1 MSRAMAALG
10 GASRQ
15 SLIAARKSL
24 DELLKGLSAA
34 DASALSAHLF
44 AVVTTLDS
52 STPLRRALTDNSRDA
67 NSKAELAKEL
77 FGKGASDL
85 AIKLLINLTALRW
98 SSPSN
103 LGDVIEQ
110 LAVEAEASVANQN
123 NELDRLEEEIFQF
136 SRIVASDLELRQIL
150 NSAKYSGEGKRVLVA
165 KLLASKVSPST
176 SRLLAALVSG
186 MRGRSIEKT
195 IAFYA
200 SAAAARKMRVIAHVK
215 SAVELSQAQKDKLA
229 SSLSGKIGQPV
240 RLNVELDPKV
250 LGGLSIRFADELI
263 DATIVNRLADAGR
276 ALAV

>member
-24 DELLKGLSAA
+24 DELLKGLSSAE
-34 DASALSAHLF
+34 ASALSAHLF
-44 AVVTTLDS
+44 TVVTTLDS

-67 NSKAELAKEL
+67 KSKAELAKDL
-77 FGKGASDL
+77 FGKSTSDL

-186 MRGRSIEKT
+186 MRGRSIERT

-229 SSLSGKIGQPV
+229 SSLSSKIGQPV
-240 RLNVELDPKV
+240 RINVELDPKV

>member
-77 FGKGASDL
+77 FGKSTSDL

-176 SRLLAALVSG
+176 SSLLAALVSG
-186 MRGRSIEKT
+186 MRGRSIERT

>member
-77 FGKGASDL
+77 FGKSTSDL

-176 SRLLAALVSG
+176 SRLLAELVSG
-186 MRGRSIEKT
+186 MRGRSIERT

>member
-1 MSRAMAALG
+1 MAALG

-24 DELLKGLSAA
+24 DESLKGLSAA
-34 DASALSAHLF
+34 DASTLSADLF
-44 AVVTTLDS
+44 AVVATLDS

-77 FGKGASDL
+77 FGKSRSNL
-85 AIKLLINLTALRW
+85 TIKLLTSLTALRW

-110 LAVEAEASVANQN
+110 LAVETEASVANQN

-150 NSAKYSGEGKRVLVA
+150 NSSKYSAEGKRVLVA

-200 SAAAARKMRVIAHVK
+200 SATAARKMRVIAHVK
-215 SAVELSQAQKDKLA
+215 SAVELSQAQRDKLA

-240 RLNVELDPKV
+240 RLNVELDPRV

>member
-77 FGKGASDL
+77 FGKSTSDL

-165 KLLASKVSPST
+165 KLLALKVSPST

-186 MRGRSIEKT
+186 MRGRSIERT

>member
-1 MSRAMAALG
+1 MSRALAALG

-34 DASALSAHLF
+34 EASALSAHLF
-44 AVVTTLDS
+44 AVVATLDS

-77 FGKGASDL
+77 FAKSTSDL
-85 AIKLLINLTALRW
+85 SIKLLISLTALRW

-110 LAVEAEASVANQN
+110 LAVEAEASVANQS

>member
-1 MSRAMAALG
+1 MAALG

-34 DASALSAHLF
+34 EASALSAHLF
-44 AVVTTLDS
+44 TVVTTLDS

-67 NSKAELAKEL
+67 KSKAELAKDL
-77 FGKGASDL
+77 FGKSTSDL

-176 SRLLAALVSG
+176 SRLLASLVSG
-186 MRGRSIEKT
+186 MRGRSIERT

-215 SAVELSQAQKDKLA
+215 SAVELSQGQKDKLA

>member
-1 MSRAMAALG
+1 MSRAIAALG

-24 DELLKGLSAA
+24 DELLKGLSPA
-34 DASALSAHLF
+34 DASALSAQLF

-150 NSAKYSGEGKRVLVA
+150 NSPKYSGEGKRVLVA
-165 KLLASKVSPST
+165 KLLASKISPST
-176 SRLLAALVSG
+176 SRLLPSLVSG

>member
-44 AVVTTLDS
+44 TVVTTLDS

-77 FGKGASDL
+77 FGKSTSDL

-176 SRLLAALVSG
+176 SRLLASLVSG
-186 MRGRSIEKT
+186 MRGRSIERT

-215 SAVELSQAQKDKLA
+215 SAVELSQGQKDKLA

>member
-24 DELLKGLSAA
+24 DELLKGLSAP

-77 FGKGASDL
+77 FGKSTSDL

>member
-77 FGKGASDL
+77 FGKSTSDL

-123 NELDRLEEEIFQF
+123 NELDRLEEEIFQL

-186 MRGRSIEKT
+186 MRGRSIERT

>member
-34 DASALSAHLF
+34 DASALSAQLF
-44 AVVTTLDS
+44 AVVATLDS

-77 FGKGASDL
+77 FGKSTSDL

-186 MRGRSIEKT
+186 MRGRSIERT

>member
-1 MSRAMAALG
+1 MSRAIAALG

-34 DASALSAHLF
+34 DTSALSAQLF

-77 FGKGASDL
+77 FGKSTSDL

-150 NSAKYSGEGKRVLVA
+150 NSPKYSGEGKRVLVA

-186 MRGRSIEKT
+186 MRGRSIERT

>member
-77 FGKGASDL
+77 FGKSTSDL

-150 NSAKYSGEGKRVLVA
+150 NSPKYSGEGKRVLVA

>member
-1 MSRAMAALG
+1 MAALG

-77 FGKGASDL
+77 FGKSTSDL

-136 SRIVASDLELRQIL
+136 SRIVANDLELRQIL

-186 MRGRSIEKT
+186 MRGRSIERT

-215 SAVELSQAQKDKLA
+215 SAVELSQAQKAKLA

>member
-77 FGKGASDL
+77 FGKSASDL

-150 NSAKYSGEGKRVLVA
+150 NSPKYSGEGKRVLVA
-165 KLLASKVSPST
+165 KLLASKISPST
-176 SRLLAALVSG
+176 SRLLPSLVSG

>member
-34 DASALSAHLF
+34 DASALSAQLF
-44 AVVTTLDS
+44 AVVSTLDS

-77 FGKGASDL
+77 FGKSTSDL

-186 MRGRSIEKT
+186 MRGRSIERT

>member
-1 MSRAMAALG
+1 MSRALAALG

-34 DASALSAHLF
+34 EASALSAHLF
-44 AVVTTLDS
+44 AVVATLDS

-77 FGKGASDL
+77 FAKSTSDL
-85 AIKLLINLTALRW
+85 SIKLLISLTALRW

-110 LAVEAEASVANQN
+110 LAVEAEASVANQS

-150 NSAKYSGEGKRVLVA
+150 NSSKYSGEGKRVLVA
-165 KLLASKVSPST
+165 KLLASKVCPST
-176 SRLLAALVSG
+176 LRLLASLVSG

>member
-1 MSRAMAALG
+1 MSRALAALG

-77 FGKGASDL
+77 FGKSTSDL

-136 SRIVASDLELRQIL
+136 SRIVASDLERRQIL

-176 SRLLAALVSG
+176 SRLLAELVSG

>member
-34 DASALSAHLF
+34 DASALSAQLF

-77 FGKGASDL
+77 FGKSTSDL

-195 IAFYA
+195 IAFFA

>member
-1 MSRAMAALG
+1 MSRALAALG

-24 DELLKGLSAA
+24 DESLKGLSAA
-34 DASALSAHLF
+34 EASALSAHLF
-44 AVVTTLDS
+44 AVVATLDS

-77 FGKGASDL
+77 FAKSTSDL
-85 AIKLLINLTALRW
+85 SIKLLISLTALRW

-110 LAVEAEASVANQN
+110 LAVEAEASVANQS

-150 NSAKYSGEGKRVLVA
+150 NSSKYSGEGKRVLVA
-165 KLLASKVSPST
+165 KLLASKVCPST
-176 SRLLAALVSG
+176 LRLLASLVSG

>member
-1 MSRAMAALG
+1 MAALG

-77 FGKGASDL
+77 FGKSTSDL
-85 AIKLLINLTALRW
+85 AVKLLINLTALRW

-150 NSAKYSGEGKRVLVA
+150 NSPKYSGEGKRVLVA

-186 MRGRSIEKT
+186 MRGRSIERT

>member
-77 FGKGASDL
+77 FGKSTSDL

-136 SRIVASDLELRQIL
+136 SRIVASNLELRQIL
-150 NSAKYSGEGKRVLVA
+150 TSAKYSGEGKRVLVA

-176 SRLLAALVSG
+176 SRLLAELVSG

>member
-1 MSRAMAALG
+1 MSRAIAALG

-24 DELLKGLSAA
+24 DELLKGLSPA
-34 DASALSAHLF
+34 DASALSAQLF

-150 NSAKYSGEGKRVLVA
+150 NSPKYSGEGKRVLVA

>member
-77 FGKGASDL
+77 FGKSTSDL

>member
-44 AVVTTLDS
+44 AVVATLDS

-77 FGKGASDL
+77 FAKSTSDL
-85 AIKLLINLTALRW
+85 SIKLLISLTALRW

-150 NSAKYSGEGKRVLVA
+150 NSAKYSSEGKRVLVA

-176 SRLLAALVSG
+176 SRLLASLVSG
-186 MRGRSIEKT
+186 MRGRSIERT

>member
-52 STPLRRALTDNSRDA
+52 STPLRRALTDNSRYA

-77 FGKGASDL
+77 FGKSTSDL

-123 NELDRLEEEIFQF
+123 KELDRLEEEIFQF

-186 MRGRSIEKT
+186 MRGRSIERT

-215 SAVELSQAQKDKLA
+215 SAVELSQGQKDKLA

>member
-34 DASALSAHLF
+34 EASALSAHLF

-77 FGKGASDL
+77 FAKSTSNL
-85 AIKLLINLTALRW
+85 AIKLLISLTALRW

-110 LAVEAEASVANQN
+110 LAVEAEASVANQS

-150 NSAKYSGEGKRVLVA
+150 NSSKYSGEGKRVLVA
-165 KLLASKVSPST
+165 KLLASKVCPST
-176 SRLLAALVSG
+176 SRLLASLVSG

>member
-1 MSRAMAALG
+1 MAALG

-24 DELLKGLSAA
+24 DESLKGLSAA
-34 DASALSAHLF
+34 DASTLSADLF
-44 AVVTTLDS
+44 AVVATLDS

-77 FGKGASDL
+77 FGKSRSNL
-85 AIKLLINLTALRW
+85 TIKLLTSLTALRW

-110 LAVEAEASVANQN
+110 LAVETEASVANQN

-150 NSAKYSGEGKRVLVA
+150 NSSKYSAEGKRVLVA

-176 SRLLAALVSG
+176 SRLLAELVSG

-200 SAAAARKMRVIAHVK
+200 SATAARKMRVIAHVK
-215 SAVELSQAQKDKLA
+215 SAVELSQAQRDKLA

-240 RLNVELDPKV
+240 RLNVELDPRV

>member
-1 MSRAMAALG
+1 MSRAIAALG

-24 DELLKGLSAA
+24 DELLKGLSPA
-34 DASALSAHLF
+34 DASALSAQLF

-77 FGKGASDL
+77 FGKSTSDL

-176 SRLLAALVSG
+176 SRLLASLVSG
-186 MRGRSIEKT
+186 MRGRSIERT

-215 SAVELSQAQKDKLA
+215 SAVELSQAQKDKFA

>member
-44 AVVTTLDS
+44 TVVTTLDS

-77 FGKGASDL
+77 FGKSTSDL

-186 MRGRSIEKT
+186 MRGRSIERT

-200 SAAAARKMRVIAHVK
+200 NAAAARKMRVIAHVK

>member
-1 MSRAMAALG
+1 MSRAIAALG

-34 DASALSAHLF
+34 DTSALSAQLF

-150 NSAKYSGEGKRVLVA
+150 NSPKYSGEGKRVLVA

-215 SAVELSQAQKDKLA
+215 SAVELSQTQKDKLA

>member
-1 MSRAMAALG
+1 MAALG

-34 DASALSAHLF
+34 EASALSAHLF
-44 AVVTTLDS
+44 TVVTTLDS

-67 NSKAELAKEL
+67 KSKAELAKDL
-77 FGKGASDL
+77 FGKSTSDL

-123 NELDRLEEEIFQF
+123 DELDRLEEEIFQF

-176 SRLLAALVSG
+176 SRLLASLVSG
-186 MRGRSIEKT
+186 MRGRSIERT

-215 SAVELSQAQKDKLA
+215 SAVELSQGQKDKLA

>member
-34 DASALSAHLF
+34 DASALSAQLF

-77 FGKGASDL
+77 FAKSTSDL
-85 AIKLLINLTALRW
+85 SIKLLISLTALRW

-150 NSAKYSGEGKRVLVA
+150 NSSKYSAEGKRVLVA
-165 KLLASKVSPST
+165 KLLASKVCPST
-176 SRLLAALVSG
+176 SRLLASLVSG

>member
-34 DASALSAHLF
+34 EASALSAHLF
-44 AVVTTLDS
+44 AVVATLDS

-77 FGKGASDL
+77 FGKSTSDL

-186 MRGRSIEKT
+186 MRGRSIERT

>member
-44 AVVTTLDS
+44 TVVTTLDS

-77 FGKGASDL
+77 FGKSTSDL

-176 SRLLAALVSG
+176 SRLLASLVSG
-186 MRGRSIEKT
+186 MRGRSIERT

>member
-1 MSRAMAALG
+1 MSRAIAALG

-34 DASALSAHLF
+34 DTSALSAQLF

-77 FGKGASDL
+77 FGKSASDL

-150 NSAKYSGEGKRVLVA
+150 NSPKYSGEGKRVLVA
-165 KLLASKVSPST
+165 KLLASKISPST
-176 SRLLAALVSG
+176 SRLLPSLVSG

>member
-1 MSRAMAALG
+1 MSRAIAALG

-34 DASALSAHLF
+34 EASALSADLF
-44 AVVTTLDS
+44 AVVATLDS

-77 FGKGASDL
+77 FAKSTSDL
-85 AIKLLINLTALRW
+85 TIKLLISLTALRW

-110 LAVEAEASVANQN
+110 LAVEAEASVANQS
-123 NELDRLEEEIFQF
+123 NELDRLEAEIFQF
-136 SRIVASDLELRQIL
+136 SRIVASELELRQIL
-150 NSAKYSGEGKRVLVA
+150 TSSKYLSEGKRVLVA
-165 KLLASKVSPST
+165 KLLASKVCPST
-176 SRLLAALVSG
+176 SRLLASLVSG

>member
-34 DASALSAHLF
+34 DSSALSAQLF
-44 AVVTTLDS
+44 AVVATLDS

-77 FGKGASDL
+77 FAKSTSDL
-85 AIKLLINLTALRW
+85 SIKLLISLTALRW

-150 NSAKYSGEGKRVLVA
+150 NSSKYSSEGKRVLVA
-165 KLLASKVSPST
+165 KLLASKVCPST
-176 SRLLAALVSG
+176 SRLLASLVSG